1 MDETFLKGEVESDEA
16 YITAGCKG
24 NNNTRP
30 KDREPRCRGL
40 KRRGRGTYESDKVP
54 ILGLVEREGDIHF
67 SVVKNVQT
75 ATVKPIMEQ
84 VIVPDTTIYTDDY
97 SIYNFLDDSD
107 EYTRKVV
114 CHSKGEYAL
123 DLNGDGKNECHV
135 NTQEGI
141 WSILRP
147 WIRPHRGINKR
158 YLAFYVCLCEFVY
171 RNSQLTPTQQIRKI
185 IRSAVSFSG
194 YNIKEAFK
202 HRMLMPLCATF

>member
-1 MDETFLKGEVESDEA
+1 MFQLIWNDDTFH
-16 YITAGCKG
+16 
-24 NNNTRP
+24 NNKPSNYP
-30 KDREPRCRGL
+30 IEYLRCWGL
-40 KRRGRGTYESDKVP
+40 KRKGRGTYESDKVP
-54 ILGLVEREGDIHF
+54 ILGLVERAGDIHF

-84 VIVPDTTIYTDDY
+84 VIASDTIVYTDEY
-97 SIYNFLDDSD
+97 CIYNFLDESD

-123 DLNGDGKNECHV
+123 DLNGDGKKECHV

-171 RNSQLTPTQQIRKI
+171 RNSELTPTQVLYM
-185 IRSAVSFSG
+185 SV
-194 YNIKEAFK
+194 NNNAF
-202 HRMLMPLCATF
+202 LILL